1 MKIVLIKETIHI
13 VAIVMAIGLTSC
25 GNGTPVQLSTKQ
37 RSEELTPMK
46 YTIYFTDDFAFSVKS
61 VNVFECTEN
70 GDKIYRNAF
79 VSGRGESKTFTA
91 QPETKKVKVY
101 LSLVNPLEPFG
112 SGYNGW
118 LPLVYYLS
126 PNGPKIIQIDNH
138 VQQIQMEP

>member
-1 MKIVLIKETIHI
+1 MLIYA
-13 VAIVMAIGLTSC
+13 VAMTIGLTSC
-25 GNGTPVQLSTKQ
+25 GNGTSVQSPTKQ
-37 RSEELTPMK
+37 RVEELTPMK
-46 YTIYFTDDFAFSVKS
+46 YTIHFTDDFAFSVKS

-70 GDKIYRNAF
+70 GDKIYQNAF

-126 PNGPKIIQIDNH
+126 PNEPKIIQIDNH
-138 VQQIQMEP
+138 VQQIRMEP